1 MKLSNLKKFIPYSI
15 CFLLTSCGSSG
26 IGWGGMI
33 ALIILCGLLCW
44 GASAISNTHIEWQVG
59 TKKIYE
65 KWLIKYWEICDKLI
79 SKLEK
84 NNNIF
89 SSEITTKTYRTYSL
103 VICFIGCV
111 LFFIGTLTINLGW
124 LAFIGVLL
132 LLMGICSLEIIINI
146 ENEGM
151 PEEHRHISRTR
162 FFTNAISDVL
172 LLFAIIIIILVLIG
186 IAIGNENS
194 KSNTNNSETDNR
206 KPDSLG
212 YNAAKDDESYKDPNY
227 SIYYRY
233 PSGSAIISNRFA
245 MYSDHIP
252 TISEAKAYIRKNGW
266 GENYDQLEIYCI
278 LKGVRLNPNITE
290 NNSDNLLK

>member
-84 NNNIF
+84 NNNGF

-103 VICFIGCV
+103 IICFIGCV
-111 LFFIGTLTINLGW
+111 LFFIGTLTLNLGW

-194 KSNTNNSETDNR
+194 KSNTHSSNSDSNR
-206 KPDSLG
+206 PAPLPNTVKENKP
-212 YNAAKDDESYKDPNY
+212 YNMPNY
-227 SIYYRY
+227 SIHYRY
-233 PSGSAIISNRFA
+233 PSGSAIISNSCT

-252 TISEAKAYIRKNGW
+252 TISEAKAFIRKSGW
-266 GENYDQLEIYCI
+266 GTNHDQLEIYCI
-278 LKGVRLNPNITE
+278 LKGVNLNPNITE
-290 NNSDNLLK
+290 NHSDNLLR